1 MSVASLEI
9 TRREPFAGGHLFGDA
24 GAYERIDGLL
34 RFAVDPTRPENAVI
48 VDLDKAPRDSAG
60 RVSFSA
66 DLCLLQPVEAHRA
79 SGRLLLEIPNRGRK
93 GATGRFNRPA
103 PAGKEVRGTQGIGVG
118 DGLLLNL
125 GWTVAWIGW
134 QWDVIR
140 TLTPQ
145 RLLGFDAPQA
155 LDAGGRPIR
164 GQVMLQWQLRS
175 EEHTSELQSL
185 AY

>member
-34 RFAVDPTRPENAVI
+34 RFAVDPARAGNAVI

-60 RVSFSA
+60 LVTFSA
-66 DLCLLQPVEAHRA
+66 DLSLLQPVDAQRA

-103 PAGKEVRGTQGIGVG
+103 P
-118 DGLLLNL
+118 
-125 GWTVAWIGW
+125 
-134 QWDVIR
+134 
-140 TLTPQ
+140 
-145 RLLGFDAPQA
+145 
-155 LDAGGRPIR
+155 
-164 GQVMLQWQLRS
+164 RS
-175 EEHTSELQSL
+175 EERRVG
-185 AY
+185 